1 MPKST
6 TFLRHGTNFYGVF
19 GQLSDYLKKSAK
31 FASVI
36 KLSEYDTERNTVFF

>member
-6 TFLRHGTNFYGVF
+6 TFLQHGTNFYGVF

-36 KLSEYDTERNTVFF
+36 KLREYGIERNTMCF